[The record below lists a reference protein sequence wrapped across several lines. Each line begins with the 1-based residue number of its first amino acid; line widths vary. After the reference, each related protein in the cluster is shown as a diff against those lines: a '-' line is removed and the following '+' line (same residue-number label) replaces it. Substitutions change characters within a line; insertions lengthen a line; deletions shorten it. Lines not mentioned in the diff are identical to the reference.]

1 MQIKTNKMINIEGFI
16 EFFQELFC
24 FIEFENGNFVIVAE
38 TNFKSSI
45 GIIILEKFSISK
57 TEFIRSSNIPKGS
70 EIELEENY
78 SQDELKIRNL
88 SIKTFTLGLKE
99 IFYTKIGNYLFTS
112 NNMTSLL
119 EVLDAATEK

>member
-1 MQIKTNKMINIEGFI
+1 MINIEGFI